1 MTRHVRPWTLAALAS
16 FGLAGTATP
25 FTELAVAAVIV
36 TFSQVGSD
44 VIATGGGTI
53 NLTGLTYAGTFNGG
67 ACLDSTYAFMQVGP
81 IFGVTQDKYTGIS
94 GPASFGSGLFTGA
107 TSGTGDSVGL
117 SGDVGYLL
125 VPTGY
130 VSGNPLSSSSTF
142 ARTTLSGLG
151 LTPGT
156 ATYSWGSGAT
166 ADSLTVNIAAV
177 PEIDPAGIG
186 SVLALVTGAL
196 GLLERRR
203 PKAT

>member
-1 MTRHVRPWTLAALAS
+1 MKKKSVACAATLVLM
-16 FGLAGTATP
+16 L
-25 FTELAVAAVIV
+25 FTKMAVAEVIV

-44 VIATGGGTI
+44 VIATGVGTI
-53 NLTGLTYAGTFNGG
+53 NLAGLVSAGTFNGG

-81 IFGVTQDKYTGIS
+81 ISGVTQDKYTGIS
-94 GPASFGSGLFTGA
+94 GPASFGTGRFTGA

-142 ARTTLSGLG
+142 ARTTLSALG

-177 PEIDPAGIG
+177 PEIDPATGG
-186 SVLALVTGAL
+186 SAFSLVAGVCAMI
-196 GLLERRR
+196 ERRR
-203 PKAT
+203 RRATVVA